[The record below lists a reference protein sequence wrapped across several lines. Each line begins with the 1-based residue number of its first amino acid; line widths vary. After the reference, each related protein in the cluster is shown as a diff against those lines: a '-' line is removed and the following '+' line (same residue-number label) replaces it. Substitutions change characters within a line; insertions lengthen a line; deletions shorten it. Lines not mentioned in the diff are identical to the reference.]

1 MEGLQ
6 FRNFVW
12 KHKDMST
19 IWKNLEEALL
29 FFVFDQSYG
38 FVDWVKVEKGN
49 DKAWET
55 TGKRA
60 KDGAITRLQD

>member
-1 MEGLQ
+1 MMPKQ
-6 FRNFVW
+6 WSAFRVFLLLF
-12 KHKDMST
+12 S
-19 IWKNLEEALL
+19 EALL

-38 FVDWVKVEKGN
+38 FVDWVKVEEGN

-55 TGKRA
+55 IGKRA